1 MCRHRRCF
9 VGAELWKVLGVDGLT
24 TEGARCSNK
33 RRLVLCSADHEA
45 INCSPNMLDRV
56 IFESL
61 CISSFRSSRVFI
73 LSYIGLTKVLSVK
86 ALRL

>member
-1 MCRHRRCF
+1 M
-9 VGAELWKVLGVDGLT
+9 DGLT

-33 RRLVLCSADHEA
+33 LRLELCSEDHEA
-45 INCSPNMLDRV
+45 TNCSPNMLDRV
-56 IFESL
+56 IIESL